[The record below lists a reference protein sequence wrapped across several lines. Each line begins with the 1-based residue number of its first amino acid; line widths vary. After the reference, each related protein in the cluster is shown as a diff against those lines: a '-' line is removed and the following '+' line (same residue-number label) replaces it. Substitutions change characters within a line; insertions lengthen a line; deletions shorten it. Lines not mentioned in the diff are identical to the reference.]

1 MTEETKSDN
10 VSYPLRY
17 PKKRL
22 KVCCLGVGD
31 STRYEFEVRCPIT
44 GKSYLDTAQGS
55 VSKTGYDSKS
65 STIEVSLI
73 MRIQN
78 LDLMLIS
85 LPTDDYGILHVV
97 RPETLS
103 DPAPTEAERLAALEQ
118 RSNTIANTLFEIGG
132 LCKNL
137 AATVDGLVARME
149 ALSARQD
156 AMLASETPKVVVQ
169 DGFQS

>member
-1 MTEETKSDN
+1 MTEETKPDN
-10 VSYPLRY
+10 VSYPLQY

-22 KVCCLGVGD
+22 KVNCLGMGD

-44 GKSYLDTAQGS
+44 GKIYLGVAQGS
-55 VSKTGYDSKS
+55 VSKTAYDSRS

-73 MRIQN
+73 MHIQN

-85 LPTDDYGILHVV
+85 LPTSDYGILHVV

-103 DPAPTEAERLAALEQ
+103 DPAPTEEARLAVLEQ
-118 RSNTIANTLFEIGG
+118 RANTVANALFEIGG

-137 AATVDGLVARME
+137 AATVDGLVARIE

-156 AMLASETPKVVVQ
+156 AMLASETPRVVVQ